1 MLHVRVVS
9 PVALTGQLTSRLATA
24 PGVQNMVT
32 RAGAVRRPTGDA
44 VEFDIR
50 DGAANPVFAALR
62 ELGLDRVGV
71 ICVER
76 VDAALTRQP
85 RPDEGHGALRPEI
98 APVWEMVEAGIRQG
112 ETYAPGPD
120 GGHLPRVMTSER
132 GAPTMAW

>member
-50 DGAANPVFAALR
+50 DGAA
-62 ELGLDRVGV
+62 GLSTQRA
-71 ICVER
+71 IWR
-76 VDAALTRQP
+76 RRWL
-85 RPDEGHGALRPEI
+85 
-98 APVWEMVEAGIRQG
+98 
-112 ETYAPGPD
+112 
-120 GGHLPRVMTSER
+120 
-132 GAPTMAW
+132 